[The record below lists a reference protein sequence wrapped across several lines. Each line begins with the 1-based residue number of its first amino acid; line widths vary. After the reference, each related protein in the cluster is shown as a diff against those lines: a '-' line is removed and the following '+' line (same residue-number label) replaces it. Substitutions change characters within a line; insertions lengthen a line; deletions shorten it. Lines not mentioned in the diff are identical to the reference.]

1 MPETNLH
8 ELRRWQ
14 RDLGKQAAE
23 REKITRAIAGR
34 GEELRAVEIQLG
46 NLAALG
52 DAAAIEAARAKR
64 ERLAATRREE
74 LGRLVQFDD
83 GIRDAIGRGGL
94 RIDPGD
100 ADPSVPLLLLPVR
113 IETRFTPDGSA
124 LRVRIFPDDVHI
136 DALDRGVDDAERDA
150 GIAYWN
156 TVWNSGDADGT
167 AWRTLLGQAGKL
179 RAHWVALALRP
190 TNFDQ
195 RDVDPAPAFPDTTPR
210 TRHAAVA
217 RLLPDAFTA
226 VAIQGAERRSQTG
239 RAVLPQVTVGLYAN
253 DGSELEDVN
262 GVKTVPGAKWLAD
275 YAEAERIGMAV
286 TVPLAHPRQ
295 KVDRLFVFGVRRSL
309 DPKSAASELASLLEA
324 HRCTQGLAFVPQG
337 TPTNNTETD
346 RAGWQRRIEPRPP
359 VSAAPDANS
368 NAAVL
373 AAALG
378 ISAGAL
384 ADVDHADEREQSRAA
399 AMNVALWGPSWGG
412 FLDKVNKVTKDGA
425 TLSDSTREATRTF
438 HRDFV
443 RGRGPLPALR
453 IGSQPYGILPVS
465 SVERRWQTTRGD
477 TFETGL
483 LPLLQRLR
491 LRWRQCV
498 PKVPRVGVGPIDE
511 TLQELLGSSAVCL
524 ALRVRPVLSTGI
536 AQLAPDVTDASQ
548 ADLEVERLISEL
560 MFEEVIAN
568 ASLVHPTG
576 SLGASRPLALPF
588 VHESDPAFIDALL
601 AGSSPG
607 AESVFQVLINLA
619 WAYTKLAVDKDGAD
633 GRLAEIVRNATTLS
647 AGDREKTL
655 AVASRA
661 ETTNAAAL
669 FAEAKRIGSLIPAGT
684 PTHLEYQPVAT
695 VSRSFGEL
703 AVQSTSATARADL
716 SLFATHAWLNSRAR
730 LNELRDALTELK
742 GTGLD
747 ERRILFAE
755 TLDLAS
761 HRLDAWLTALVERRR
776 RTLRA
781 ARPDGLCI
789 GAYGWVEEIVP
800 TGNRQLDG
808 GFIHAPSLTHA
819 ATAGILRSAFLSH
832 NADGGGNGAFAV
844 DLSSARVRTALHLAD
859 GVRQGQPLAGLLGYK
874 IERHIHEQEL
884 DRFILSL
891 RTIAP
896 LSPGKLTDRGETA
909 TPEALE
915 ALAAANVVDGIE
927 LVEKIQ
933 GKVKLWD
940 ALRVRAE
947 LDKRPVNNP
956 YLTGAW
962 PPLTNA
968 EWGKIAGIIEE
979 AAAALDAAGD
989 LLLAESVHQLVAG
1002 STARA
1007 AAALDA
1013 ASSGDS
1019 PPPDPEVIAT
1029 PAEGMPF
1036 THRLMLVA
1044 GGAEP
1049 WNLTRPRSAAEPRLE
1064 AWAAARLGLP
1074 GTIIV
1079 AAAADGTLRSLA
1091 DTEFCVLDFIY
1102 DSTDREALAD
1112 RLTTVFG
1119 VAVDLSND
1127 RAANWPAGMRDL
1139 GDALELATSLR
1150 ALLVGAR
1157 PATPA
1162 DFAVPNAE
1170 ATRVPGELAAARDR
1184 AQAARDLLDLRCTML
1199 KSLLDAR
1206 VEDAAQLRAALEA
1219 LAAFGVVT
1227 PLVPDNQ
1234 LSFVAQ
1240 ATLAAALRRLQ
1251 NADAAFA
1258 RPLNAEAVS
1267 QAGQALFGEGFWILP
1282 TIGAPAAA
1290 DAWSGSLAAPPAG
1303 ATATRIRTL
1312 LTDLAS
1318 VRDGSRRLAEAI
1330 MLCEATGLAPVL
1342 RVSQLAGAG
1351 GAPPGRWIGGPLA
1364 LDEPTPTVPM
1374 LSTVLDAPADYDG
1387 SGPAAALV
1395 LDEWID
1401 VVPIR
1406 QRRGKTDDAPIDERH
1421 TTGLTFNAMAPSAR
1435 APQAMLL
1442 AVSPDGVRWTGDAII
1457 KTLEETLDL
1466 ALLRAVT
1473 LERTNGIAN
1482 LIPAL
1487 YEQSWSLQGEPVL
1500 NLKLKDTISAV
1511 TSLYIR
1517 EKLP

>member
-1 MPETNLH
+1 MPETNLT
-8 ELRRWQ
+8 ELRKWQ
-14 RDLGKQAAE
+14 RDLGKQASE

-34 GEELRAVEIQLG
+34 GEELRAAELQIA
-46 NLAALG
+46 NLAAIG
-52 DAAAIEAARAKR
+52 DAAAVEAARAER
-64 ERLAATRREE
+64 ERLAAARREE
-74 LGRLVQFDD
+74 LGKLAQFDD

-113 IETRFTPDGSA
+113 IETRFTTNGVS

-136 DALDRGVDDAERDA
+136 DSLDRGVDDTERDA

-156 TVWNSGDADGT
+156 TVWHSGDDDGT
-167 AWRTLLGQAGKL
+167 AWRTLLGQVGKQ
-179 RAHWVALALRP
+179 RAPWIALTLRP

-195 RDVDPAPAFPDTTPR
+195 RAVDPAPAFPDTTPR

-226 VAIQGAERRSQTG
+226 VAIQGTERRSQTG
-239 RAVLPQVTVGLYAN
+239 RGVLPQVTVGLYAN

-262 GVKTVPGAKWLAD
+262 GMKTVPGAKWLAD
-275 YAEAERIGMAV
+275 YAEAERVGMAV
-286 TVPLAHPRQ
+286 TVQLAHPGQ

-309 DPKSAASELASLLEA
+309 DPKMAATELASLLEA
-324 HRCTQGLAFVPQG
+324 HRCTQGLAFIPQG

-346 RAGWQRRIEPRPP
+346 RAGWQRRIEPRAPANAAADA
-359 VSAAPDANS
+359 SA

-378 ISAGAL
+378 ISANAL
-384 ADVDHADEREQSRAA
+384 ANVDHADEREQARAA

-425 TLSDSTREATRTF
+425 TLSDSTREDTRIF

-453 IGSQPYGILPVS
+453 VGSQPYGILPVS
-465 SVERRWQTTRGD
+465 SVERRWKTTRGD

-498 PKVPRVGVGPIDE
+498 AKVPRVGVGPIDE
-511 TLQELLGSSAVCL
+511 TLRELLGSSAVCL
-524 ALRVRPVLSTGI
+524 ALRVRPVLSEEI
-536 AQLAPDVTDASQ
+536 AQLAPDITDA
-548 ADLEVERLISEL
+548 ATTDLELEKLISEL

-568 ASLVHPTG
+568 ASLVRRTG

-607 AESVFQVLINLA
+607 AESVFQVLIDLA
-619 WAYTKLAVDKDGAD
+619 WDRAKLAVDKDGAD

-647 AGDREKTL
+647 ASDREKTL

-661 ETTNAAAL
+661 ETADATTL
-669 FAEAKRIGSLIPAGT
+669 FAEAKRVGSLITTGL
-684 PTHLEYQPVAT
+684 PTQVEYQPVAA

-703 AVQSTSATARADL
+703 AIQSTSVNARADL
-716 SLFATHAWLNSRAR
+716 SLYATYSWLNSRAR
-730 LNELRDALTELK
+730 FNELRAALGELK
-742 GTGLD
+742 VTDLD
-747 ERRILFAE
+747 ERRILLAE
-755 TLDLAS
+755 TLDIAS

-781 ARPDGLCI
+781 ARPDGLSI
-789 GAYGWVEEIVP
+789 GAYGWVEEIEL

-832 NADGGGNGAFAV
+832 NADGSGNGAFAV
-844 DLSSARVRTALHLAD
+844 DLSSARVRTALHLVD

-874 IERHIHEQEL
+874 IERRIHEEEL

-891 RTIAP
+891 RTVAP
-896 LSPGKLTDRGETA
+896 LAPGKLTDRGETA

-915 ALAAANVVDGIE
+915 ALAASNVVDGIE
-927 LVEKIQ
+927 LVEKYQ
-933 GKVKLWD
+933 GKVKLWIP
-940 ALRVRAE
+940 ARIRAE
-947 LDKRPVNNP
+947 LDKKPENNP
-956 YLTGAW
+956 YLTGPW
-962 PPLTNA
+962 PALTDA
-968 EWGKIAGIIEE
+968 EWGKIAGIIEQ

-989 LLLAESVHQLVAG
+989 LLLAESVHQLVSG

-1019 PPPDPEVIAT
+1019 PPPEPEVIAT

-1036 THRLMLVA
+1036 THRLMLIA
-1044 GGAEP
+1044 GGAEA

-1064 AWAAARLGLP
+1064 AWAASRLGLP

-1079 AAAADGTLRSLA
+1079 AADADGTLLSIA
-1091 DTEFCVLDFIY
+1091 NTEFCALDFIY
-1102 DSTDREALAD
+1102 DSTDRAALAE
-1112 RLTTVFG
+1112 RLKTVFG
-1119 VAVDLSND
+1119 VVVDLSD
-1127 RAANWPAGMRDL
+1127 ERAASWPDGMRDI
-1139 GDALELATSLR
+1139 GDVLELASSLR

-1162 DFAVPNAE
+1162 DFGVPNAT
-1170 ATRVPGELAAARDR
+1170 ATRVPGELEAARDR
-1184 AQAARDLLDLRCTML
+1184 AQAARDLLELRCTML
-1199 KSLLDAR
+1199 KSLLDAG
-1206 VEDAAQLRAALEA
+1206 VEDAVQLRPALEA
-1219 LAAFGVVT
+1219 LAAFGVAT
-1227 PLVPDNQ
+1227 PLVDDTQ

-1240 ATLAAALRRLQ
+1240 ASLAAALRRLQ

-1258 RPLNAEAVS
+1258 GPLNAEAVS

-1282 TIGAPAAA
+1282 TTDAPADA
-1290 DAWSGSLAAPPAG
+1290 DAWTVALAAPPAG
-1303 ATATRIRTL
+1303 ATPTRVRTL

-1330 MLCEATGLAPVL
+1330 MLSEATGVAPAL
-1342 RVSQLAGAG
+1342 RVAQLAGAG
-1351 GAPPGRWIGGPLA
+1351 GAAPTRWIGGPLP
-1364 LDEPTPTVPM
+1364 LDEPTPAVPM

-1387 SGPAAALV
+1387 SGPTAALV
-1395 LDEWID
+1395 MDEWID

-1406 QRRGKTDDAPIDERH
+1406 QRRGKDNDAPIDERH
-1421 TTGLTFNAMAPSAR
+1421 TTGVTFNAMAPSAR
-1435 APQAMLL
+1435 SPQAMLL
-1442 AVSPDGVRWTGDAII
+1442 AISPNAARWTGDAII
-1457 KTLEETLDL
+1457 ETLEEALDL
-1466 ALLRAVT
+1466 ARLRAVT

-1482 LIPAL
+1482 IIPAL
-1487 YEQSWSLQGEPVL
+1487 YEQSWSLQGEKVL
-1500 NLKLKDTISAV
+1500 DLKLKDAISIGAALFV
-1511 TSLYIR
+1511 R
-1517 EKLP
+1517 ETMP

>member
-1 MPETNLH
+1 MPDTNLT
-8 ELRRWQ
+8 ELRKWQ

-23 REKITRAIAGR
+23 REKLTRAVASHGEKLLAAEMEIAR
-34 GEELRAVEIQLG
+34 V
-46 NLAALG
+46 AALG
-52 DAAAIEAARAKR
+52 DAAVIEAARAKR
-64 ERLAATRREE
+64 ASVVAARRDD
-74 LGRLVQFDD
+74 LGRLAQFDD

-100 ADPSVPLLLLPVR
+100 ADPTVPLLLLPVR
-113 IETRFTPDGSA
+113 IETRFTSDGSA

-136 DALDRGVDDAERDA
+136 DSLDRGVDDAEREA

-156 TVWNSGDADGT
+156 TVWHSNDDDAT
-167 AWRTLLGQAGKL
+167 AWRTLLGQVGKL
-179 RAHWVALALRP
+179 RAQWIALALRP

-195 RDVDPAPAFPDTTPR
+195 RDAEAAPIFPDTTSR

-275 YAEAERIGMAV
+275 YAEAERVGMAV
-286 TVPLAHPRQ
+286 TVPLAQRSQ
-295 KVDRLFVFGVRRSL
+295 KVDRVFVFGVRRSL
-309 DPKSAASELASLLEA
+309 DPKTAATELASLLEA
-324 HRCTQGLAFVPQG
+324 QRCTQGLAFIPQG

-346 RAGWQRRIEPRPP
+346 RAGWQRRVEPRAP
-359 VSAAPDANS
+359 SNAAPAVNS

-378 ISAGAL
+378 IDVRAL
-384 ADVDHADEREQSRAA
+384 TNLDHADEREQARAA
-399 AMNVALWGPSWGG
+399 AMNVALWGPSWGS
-412 FLDKVNKVTKDGA
+412 FLEKVNKVTKDGA
-425 TLSDSTREATRTF
+425 TLSDAAREDTRTF

-465 SVERRWQTTRGD
+465 GVERRWKITRGD
-477 TFETGL
+477 RFETGL
-483 LPLLQRLR
+483 LPLLAKLR

-498 PKVPRVGVGPIDE
+498 AKVPRIGVGPIDE

-524 ALRVRPVLSTGI
+524 ALRVRSVLSEEM
-536 AQLAPDVTDASQ
+536 AQLAPNIADA
-548 ADLEVERLISEL
+548 ATTDLELEKMISEL
-560 MFEEVIAN
+560 IFEEIIAN
-568 ASLVHPTG
+568 ASLVRRTG
-576 SLGASRPLALPF
+576 SLGASRPLALPL

-607 AESVFQVLINLA
+607 AESVFQVLIDLA
-619 WAYTKLAVDKDGAD
+619 WDRAKHAVDKDGAD
-633 GRLAEIVRNATTLS
+633 GRLVEIVRNAAALS
-647 AGDREKTL
+647 VIDREKTL
-655 AVASRA
+655 AIATRA
-661 ETTNAAAL
+661 ETTDAATL
-669 FAEAKRIGSLIPAGT
+669 FAEAKRIASLIPSGQ
-684 PTHLEYQPVAT
+684 PTHVEYQPVAA

-703 AVQSTSATARADL
+703 ALQSTSATARADL
-716 SLFATHAWLNSRAR
+716 SLYATGAWLHSRAR
-730 LNELRDALTELK
+730 FNELRDALGELK
-742 GTGLD
+742 NTALD

-755 TLDLAS
+755 TLDIAS
-761 HRLDAWLTALVERRR
+761 HRLDAWLTAVVERRR

-781 ARPDGLCI
+781 AGPTGLSI
-789 GAYGWVEEIVP
+789 GAYGWVEEIEP

-832 NADGGGNGAFAV
+832 NADGSGNGAFAI
-844 DLSSARVRTALHLAD
+844 DLSSARVRTALHLVD

-874 IERHIHEQEL
+874 IERRIHEEEL

-891 RTIAP
+891 RTVAP

-915 ALAAANVVDGIE
+915 ALAASNVVDGIE
-927 LVEKIQ
+927 LVEKFQ
-933 GKVKLWD
+933 GKVKMWD
-940 ALRVRAE
+940 AARIRAE
-947 LDKRPVNNP
+947 LDKRPTNNP
-956 YLTGAW
+956 YLTGPW
-962 PPLTNA
+962 PALTDA
-968 EWGKIAGIIEE
+968 EWGKIAGIIGE

-989 LLLAESVHQLVAG
+989 LLLAESVHQLVSG

-1019 PPPDPEVIAT
+1019 PPPEPEVIAT

-1036 THRLMLVA
+1036 THRLMLIA
-1044 GGAEP
+1044 GGAAP

-1064 AWAAARLGLP
+1064 AWAATRLGAP
-1074 GTIIV
+1074 GSIIV
-1079 AAAADGTLRSLA
+1079 AEGADGTLLSLA
-1091 DTEFCVLDFIY
+1091 DTEFCALDVIY
-1102 DSTDREALAD
+1102 DSAD
-1112 RLTTVFG
+1112 RKAFSDRLNAALG
-1119 VAVDLSND
+1119 IAVDLSD
-1127 RAANWPAGMRDL
+1127 ERFAIAPDGIRDIADVLDLAA
-1139 GDALELATSLR
+1139 SLR

-1162 DFAVPNAE
+1162 DFAVPNAI
-1170 ATRVPGELAAARDR
+1170 ATRAPGELEAARDR
-1184 AQAARDLLDLRCTML
+1184 AQTARDLLDLRCTML
-1199 KSLLDAR
+1199 KSLLDAA
-1206 VEDAAQLRAALEA
+1206 VEDAAQLRPALEA
-1219 LAAFGVVT
+1219 LAAFGVAT
-1227 PLVPDNQ
+1227 PLVEEKQ

-1240 ATLAAALRRLQ
+1240 ASLAAAQRRLQ
-1251 NADAAFA
+1251 SADVALA
-1258 RPLNAEAVS
+1258 RELNAEAIS

-1282 TIGAPAAA
+1282 TIEPPAET
-1290 DAWSGSLAAPPAG
+1290 DAWSVSFSKPPAG
-1303 ATATRIRTL
+1303 ATTTAVRTL
-1312 LTDLAS
+1312 ITDIAS
-1318 VRDGSRRLAEAI
+1318 VREGARRLVEAI
-1330 MLCEATGLAPVL
+1330 LLSEAVGAAPAL
-1342 RVSQLAGAG
+1342 RVAQLAGAG
-1351 GAPPGRWIGGPLA
+1351 GAPPTRWIGGPLP

-1374 LSTVLDAPADYDG
+1374 LSSVLDAPGDYDG
-1387 SGPAAALV
+1387 SGATVALV
-1395 LDEWID
+1395 VDEWVD

-1406 QRRGKTDDAPIDERH
+1406 LKRGKDDDAPIDERH
-1421 TTGLTFNAMAPSAR
+1421 TTGVTFNAMAPSAR

-1457 KTLEETLDL
+1457 DTLEETLDL
-1466 ALLRAVT
+1466 ARLRAVT

-1482 LIPAL
+1482 IVPAL
-1487 YEQSWSLQGEPVL
+1487 YEQSWSLQGEKVL
-1500 NLKLKDTISAV
+1500 NLKLKDAIAIDAA
-1511 TSLYIR
+1511 LYVR
-1517 EKLP
+1517 EKKP